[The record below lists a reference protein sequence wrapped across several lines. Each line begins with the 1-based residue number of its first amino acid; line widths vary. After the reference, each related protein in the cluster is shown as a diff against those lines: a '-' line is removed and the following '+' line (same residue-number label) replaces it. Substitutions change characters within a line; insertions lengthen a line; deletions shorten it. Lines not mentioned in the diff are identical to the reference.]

1 MPWCVGI
8 DEAGYGPN
16 LGPLVQAA
24 VAMQLPE
31 GDPAG
36 WETIRP
42 FGRRIHE
49 SEPGCIPI
57 DDSKKVYAGVNG
69 FEKLEAGVLG
79 WFGGHWPGCVHMVGD
94 EPEILAESFGD
105 GFGHPLPRPASR
117 IAVNY
122 VTPASFNPVVERH
135 GSKGTVLGLGVV
147 ALLRSIVG
155 QLPEDGEAV
164 HVHADKQG
172 GRHFY
177 GPLLQDAFEHGFV
190 VAEKEGPLES
200 RYRVLELGREVVV
213 RFTPR
218 ADGSSAAAALA
229 SMVCKY
235 LRELGMREFNDFW
248 GSHVPGLKPT
258 AGYPEDAK
266 RYYAAIRE
274 TMVKL
279 KIEPDTVWRRK

>member
-1 MPWCVGI
+1 MPWCVGV

-24 VAMQLPE
+24 VAMLLP
-31 GDPAG
+31 DDDHAG
-36 WETIRP
+36 WKTIRP
-42 FGRRIHE
+42 FARRV
-49 SEPGCIPI
+49 SEAEKGCFLI

-69 FEKLEAGVLG
+69 FGRLEEGVLR
-79 WFGGHWPGCVHMVGD
+79 WFGEAWPGCIHMVGD
-94 EPEILAESFGD
+94 DPEILAERDYKQFTISTSI
-105 GFGHPLPRPASR
+105 PPSR

-122 VTPASFNPVVERH
+122 ITPASFNPVVEQS
-135 GSKGTVLGLGVV
+135 GTKATVLGLGIV

-155 QLPEDGEAV
+155 QLPGDGEAV
-164 HVHADKQG
+164 RIHADKQG

-177 GPLLQDAFEHGFV
+177 GPLLQEAFNSGYV
-190 VAEKEGPLES
+190 IAEKEGPLES

-218 ADGSSAAAALA
+218 ADGASAAVALA

-235 LRELGMREFNDFW
+235 LRELGMQEFNEFW

-266 RYYAAIRE
+266 RYYTAIRE
-274 TMVKL
+274 TML
-279 KIEPDTVWRRK
+279 ALNIPPDSVWRRK

>member
-24 VAMQLPE
+24 VAVHLPE
-31 GDPAG
+31 HDHAG

-42 FGRRIHE
+42 FARRVCE
-49 SEPGCIPI
+49 AEGGCFLI

-69 FEKLEAGVLG
+69 FGKLEEGVLG
-79 WFGGHWPGCVHMVGD
+79 WFGEAWPGCVHMVGD
-94 EPEILAESFGD
+94 EPEMLAEREYD
-105 GFGHPLPRPASR
+105 GISRHPSIPPSR

-122 VTPASFNPVVERH
+122 VTPASFNPVVEKS
-135 GSKGTVLGLGVV
+135 GTKATVLGFGIVS
-147 ALLRSIVG
+147 LLRSMLG

-177 GPLLQDAFEHGFV
+177 GPLLQDAFENGFV
-190 VAEKEGPLES
+190 IAEKEGPLES

-218 ADGSSAAAALA
+218 ADGASAAVALA

-235 LRELGMREFNDFW
+235 LRELGMQEFNDYW

-266 RYYAAIRE
+266 RYYAAIHP
-274 TMVKL
+274 TMLAL